1 MNNNRKTKQVN
12 DRIQNWKLCRSRRIR
27 FLGLP
32 WSNRRQRP
40 LASTGLAAAKRYA
53 GPKPRPSPRPRPRPR
68 ASDPQRPA
76 PGPNK
81 GPTKRKQTATRVRKG
96 GAERKRKKLESKG
109 EQETLHPPLIP
120 IAHYLNQQYI
130 AFVHEDS

>member
-1 MNNNRKTKQVN
+1 VVKKQYTQIKNSTLAETAKKMRNNGKTKQVN
-12 DRIQNWKLCRSRRIR
+12 DRVQNWKLCRSRRIR

-40 LASTGLAAAKRYA
+40 LASTGLAGAKRYA
-53 GPKPRPSPRPRPRPR
+53 GPKPRPNPRPRPR

-81 GPTKRKQTATRVRKG
+81 GPTKRKQTATR
-96 GAERKRKKLESKG
+96 EREGQREKERNWSQKENKKHFNHL
-109 EQETLHPPLIP
+109 LFH
-120 IAHYLNQQYI
+120 
-130 AFVHEDS
+130 